1 MKKYILF
8 TVIFWSLTSYAQ
20 LKTPAQ
26 SPSAKISQNI
36 GLTEIE
42 IEYSRPS
49 ARGRVI
55 FGENGLL
62 PNGEFWRVGANAATK
77 ISFSEDILIKD
88 NILKQGVYTILAKP
102 SAQTWE
108 LNWYTYDGTNWNSY
122 VEKEPILRLKLPVY
136 KTATLIETMQ
146 LSFQDVT
153 MDRANLVLAWEL
165 TTIKIPLR
173 VDEKERILKTI
184 SSTLSGPNSFEYY
197 QAALYLHETQTN
209 LEDALTYIQK
219 VTTQDNALFFQ
230 VTREALI
237 LRDLNRN
244 KEAVSVAN
252 RALVLS
258 KKAGNNDFV
267 KLNQQLI
274 EELGI

>member
-1 MKKYILF
+1 MKKYILL
-8 TVIFWSLTSYAQ
+8 TLIFWSLASYAQ

-26 SPSAKISQNI
+26 SPSASVSQSI

-49 ARGRVI
+49 ARGRII

-62 PNGEFWRVGANAATK
+62 PNGAFWRVGANAATK
-77 ISFSEDILIKD
+77 ISFSEDILIQES
-88 NILKQGVYTILAKP
+88 ILKQGVYTVLAKP
-102 SAQTWE
+102 NAQTWE
-108 LNWYTYDGTNWNSY
+108 LNWYNYDGSNWNAY
-122 VEKEPILRLKLPVY
+122 VEKEPVLSQTLPVI
-136 KTATLIETMQ
+136 KTSNLVETME

-153 MDRANLVLAWEL
+153 MDRANLVLAWEH
-165 TTIKIPLR
+165 TTIKIPVR

-184 SSTLSGPNSFEYY
+184 NSTLSGPNSFEYY

-209 LEDALTYIQK
+209 LEEALTYIQK
-219 VTTQDNALFFQ
+219 VTAQDDALFFQ

-237 LRDLNRN
+237 LRDLKRN
-244 KEAVSVAN
+244 KDAVSVAN
-252 RALVLS
+252 SALVLS

-274 EELGI
+274 EALGL